1 MRLLVIVTFAF
12 ALIASSPCRSETPD
26 EWIKL
31 GTRIHGRFGVLIPIG
46 IRIGLDAQDRL
57 KTDARELQIIYFTGE
72 KSPCSCIAD
81 GVMIATQAS
90 PGKGTLQIA
99 ARRAPRGSYAI
110 IVIRNRKTGQT
121 LRYTISDEWAPKI
134 LDWNRSLDP
143 AGRYAAAMNADGLF
157 QVAPLQ

>member
-1 MRLLVIVTFAF
+1 MDQAWYSRPWEIWGFDPDWHSHRPGRTGSIETGCSRAPDHLLHWRKITM
-12 ALIASSPCRSETPD
+12 PM
-26 EWIKL
+26 
-31 GTRIHGRFGVLIPIG
+31 H
-46 IRIGLDAQDRL
+46 
-57 KTDARELQIIYFTGE
+57 
-72 KSPCSCIAD
+72 AD